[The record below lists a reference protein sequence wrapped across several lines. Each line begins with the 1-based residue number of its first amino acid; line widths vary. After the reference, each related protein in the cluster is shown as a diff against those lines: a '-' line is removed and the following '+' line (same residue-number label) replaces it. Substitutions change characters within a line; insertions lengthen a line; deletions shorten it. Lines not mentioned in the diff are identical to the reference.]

1 MLLKKRSREK
11 SGASPL
17 TALSRALAQ
26 GESSA
31 EVRTLY
37 PYLKAPTKRE
47 RSSGRADLPSSVLR
61 PVPRSKRRCSFQRR
75 FLGFSQTVKMPEE
88 TAAASTAEST
98 EEKPCSSSAADSS
111 VDVAEEAKKLIG
123 TGNRHLVMGDVVSA
137 VSVFQ
142 EACAMLAEKY
152 GDTADECGEA
162 FFLCGK
168 SLLELAR
175 MENTVLGNALEGVPE
190 EEGEKQDDS
199 KIESADNL
207 DEKTRDELR
216 EQVYD
221 AMSEEKRDS
230 EDKKE
235 AKEDGKEVKES
246 GDMQAKKEDAED
258 SAVKKEEKSKSPVKN
273 GENTTVHPAKEEKA
287 AESQGKTAKDS
298 VKTDEKASENGN
310 KTTEHLVKS
319 EKAEDGKVKKSPAK
333 CEEKAVEDSGKME
346 EGADSSKQ
354 EDKAMTN
361 GAKKNVQ
368 QDVKSTEEP
377 KDGEDAPEPM
387 EEEGGDDDEEEE
399 EDEDEEEGEGKDDK
413 ESEEEEVGNLQL
425 AWEML
430 EVAKVIYKRKESKD
444 DQLMAAQIF
453 LKLGE
458 VGAESGNYPQALEDF
473 KECLALQLKHLPPH
487 SRLLAET
494 HYQLGTTF
502 SYTAQYNLAIEHF
515 TKSISVIESRLA
527 MLQEVIDKAEGAEEA
542 KEEKNEFEE
551 LKQLL
556 PEITEKVE
564 DAKESQKTAAAA
576 SEAIHQTLGG
586 ASTSSAFPTENGGPS
601 SSSTVSQIAVKP
613 ADSASSAAASDIS
626 HLVRKKR
633 KPEDESPKKDSDAKK
648 VKQETTVNGSGDSA
662 SNSNGVQEKMEQEPV
677 NSTSSVETSA

>member
-1 MLLKKRSREK
+1 MHPPQSCHRKVIFNVLYVTLISTVKA
-11 SGASPL
+11 G
-17 TALSRALAQ
+17 
-26 GESSA
+26 GERSA
-31 EVRTLY
+31 EVRLLY
-37 PYLKAPTKRE
+37 PYLKAPTKRDGAE
-47 RSSGRADLPSSVLR
+47 GAETCHLLLLLLRVNLRRVDSSSCGLKLALVSDALSD
-61 PVPRSKRRCSFQRR
+61 
-75 FLGFSQTVKMPEE
+75 MPEE
-88 TAAASTAEST
+88 TAAAAASV

-190 EEGEKQDDS
+190 ESSEEGEKQNDS

-221 AMSEEKRDS
+221 AMSEDKRDS
-230 EDKKE
+230 
-235 AKEDGKEVKES
+235 DGE
-246 GDMQAKKEDAED
+246 
-258 SAVKKEEKSKSPVKN
+258 VKKEEQEVKDTGDVQALKQDNTDSSSKNETESPIEKGDASESPVKS
-273 GENTTVHPAKEEKA
+273 EQKA
-287 AESQGKTAKDS
+287 AEN
-298 VKTDEKASENGN
+298 EE
-310 KTTEHLVKS
+310 KTTEV
-319 EKAEDGKVKKSPAK
+319 
-333 CEEKAVEDSGKME
+333 E
-346 EGADSSKQ
+346 EGSAASRQ
-354 EDKAMTN
+354 ETLDQAEKDAE
-361 GAKKNVQ
+361 
-368 QDVKSTEEP
+368 QDVKSTEQ
-377 KDGEDAPEPM
+377 KGDEDNPAPM

-399 EDEDEEEGEGKDDK
+399 EEGEGDDEDK
-413 ESEEEEVGNLQL
+413 ESEEDDVGNLQL

-430 EVAKVIYKRKESKD
+430 EVAKVIYKRKESEE

-458 VGAESGNYPQALEDF
+458 VGAESGNYTQALEDF
-473 KECLALQLKHLPPH
+473 QECLAIQLKHLPTH

-502 SYTAQYNLAIEHF
+502 NYTAQYSQAIEHF
-515 TKSISVIESRLA
+515 NNSIKVIESRLA
-527 MLQEVIDKAEGAEEA
+527 MLQEAIDKAEGADEA
-542 KEEKNEFEE
+542 KEEKSELEE

-556 PEITEKVE
+556 PEIAEKIE

-586 ASTSSAFPTENGGPS
+586 ASTSAFPAENGGPS
-601 SSSTVSQIAVKP
+601 SSTASQIAVKP
-613 ADSASSAAASDIS
+613 VDGASSSKAASDIS

-633 KPEDESPKKDSDAKK
+633 KPEEESPKNDSDAKK
-648 VKQETTVNGSGDSA
+648 VKQETAVNGSGDSA

-677 NSTSSVETSA
+677 NSSSSVEASA